1 LKKEPLIE
9 SSMAFVSSCSGIVI
23 VDSRTNSGTIT
34 LPAASTLAGRSII
47 FKDGYN
53 SFANNSLTL
62 STTGVDIFE
71 NSNNNLIVNTNN
83 GFVQL
88 VAGSNAWYTVGTSV
102 AGSGDV
108 TYLQLTSTVVGLG
121 TLGYISTAGGG
132 SGDVTKVQLTSTVTG
147 LGTAGYVSSLSR
159 LLTENTCVA
168 GGAIIDSNAFAVTSD
183 GYNWTSSINNTLTGT
198 VNAIAW
204 NGAYWLA
211 GGNYGSNLI
220 GLSSDGYK
228 WTSSINNPFPNGQ
241 VRKIA
246 WNGSY
251 WVAAGNV
258 ENNISVS
265 TDGYNWTSSI
275 NNPFPTNE
283 SLSGIANGIAWNGSY
298 WVAVGAYSNNTAVST
313 DGYNW
318 IRSSSSIFGINGAGN
333 CIAWN
338 GSYWLAGGE
347 HGQGGMTIALSSNGY
362 NWSYASNNPF
372 TGGACVELGW
382 NGSYWVTLGNGSNNI
397 AVSTDGYNWQ
407 SSINNPFID
416 SEAKS
421 ISWNG
426 SYWIAVG
433 YSNETGIIG
442 VSYDGYNWT
451 SLLNNPFTQ
460 IKGMAIA
467 SRRVLPYV
475 GLNITGGGGSGDV
488 GNIQLTSTVAG
499 LGTAGYISSLTSIKA
514 STIQLTYGNTVAIGY
529 STSMERINGLAY
541 ANGIWVAAGSN
552 TPTKYTL
559 QTSSNGFDWTN
570 QIAEAFTYPVMQTV
584 RYLNSTFFAG
594 AVGDSITPDNSTIL
608 TSIDGSNWIWG
619 TTPSADINDFGY
631 NSSFYLACGT
641 VASTM
646 VEAEG
651 SAYYSLFK
659 SYDSLNWIIQ
669 PSTNI
674 TIGRGLTYASSIWVM
689 VGSNINN
696 EVGSNVNNAG
706 IETSLDGSNWSLI
719 ADSNIYIPNVS
730 NVNNS
735 TFTYTSYNGNKVAYN
750 SSIWVTVGDLQ
761 LSNTADAEDN
771 VVYSFPLLVSYNA
784 NSWFAPSSLLICEN
798 VNNCGTSVLWSGSNW
813 IVGLSNTSNTTTL
826 SSIITSPDGLNWTYQ
841 TTSQAG
847 KVTSIAKSDSL
858 YIAGKSLD
866 FQTASLEYSLNGL
879 DWVSNF
885 FTSSIYSS
893 IITSQCNALLI
904 NGNLFSYSD
913 DSINSTID
921 GLGALGYVSTTYL
934 NSVIDDLANLGYAST
949 TMLFSTVAGLGSAGY
964 VSSTTNFLTEN
975 FCVAGATNGYVS
987 LSYDAL
993 NWTST
998 INIDGFQT
1006 VNAIAWNDFYW
1017 VAVGGSATL
1026 STIVISSDG
1035 VDWHHTPTNVLT
1047 SQVKGVAWNGSY
1059 WVATGAGP
1067 TDSVAVSVDGYNWLA
1082 ASNNLFTGNSFSGL
1096 DVAWNG
1102 KYWIAVGSGSD
1113 NNNNIILSSDGYN
1126 WLTVFESPANSFR
1139 ANSVAWNG
1147 SYWLATGTDQNGI
1160 ESMLRSYDS
1169 YNWNYLPSNPFG
1181 TGVNYGY
1188 DVAWNGISWLAVGIR
1203 GGNVSVVSL
1212 SSDGSNWSASLNCPI
1227 LGKSVA
1233 WNGSY
1238 WVVNGNDITGNN
1250 LAISSD
1256 GSNWTSILNTF
1267 PDQIGSSVASRRVLP
1282 YTGLNITPI
1291 SQFELT
1297 STVVSLGS
1305 LGYISTMNLV
1315 STTTGLEIY
1324 GGLNLTSTVEGLGS
1338 LGYLSSAIQI
1348 SDLVSTTTG
1357 LEIYGNLNL
1366 TSTVESL
1373 GSLGYLSSAI
1383 QTNDLVSTTTG
1394 LETYIDTSIS
1404 GLGTDGYLSSFN
1416 SIRSSINGSE
1426 IVYENLSIAVS
1437 KLGNSISIS
1446 FDGSNWK
1453 PSSNGPFTEG
1463 QINTIAWNGSYWV
1476 IGGSGYLN
1484 SSPVIA
1490 HSSNG
1495 YDWGTSDTHP
1505 FVYGSCFGL
1514 AWNGSYWVAVGD
1526 VTGGATPNTIAVS
1539 SDANIWSRATNNPYA
1554 SGSEKGARG
1563 IAWNGSYWVVVG
1575 KGNTPFDINAIN
1587 VSSDGLNWTP
1597 ATNNPFTNNM
1607 AQGIAW
1613 NGSYWVAVG
1622 NGTTTIAIS
1631 SNGYNWTAATN
1642 NPFSGGFGT
1651 GIAWNGYYWVAV
1663 GTGTTNAIAVSS
1675 DGYNWTPSSNHPF
1688 ISQTASGI
1696 TWNGTYWIVTGSNI
1710 AGDVSIGV
1718 SVDGYNWTTS
1728 NPFNNYGAKAVAS
1741 RNILPYVVTPITTT
1755 RYTPAHSS
1763 IWVSP
1768 PPITIYQAIDRL
1780 AHFLSTFT
1788 TSNIPLLI

>member
-1 LKKEPLIE
+1 
-9 SSMAFVSSCSGIVI
+9 
-23 VDSRTNSGTIT
+23 
-34 LPAASTLAGRSII
+34 
-47 FKDGYN
+47 
-53 SFANNSLTL
+53 
-62 STTGVDIFE
+62 
-71 NSNNNLIVNTNN
+71 
-83 GFVQL
+83 
-88 VAGSNAWYTVGTSV
+88 
-102 AGSGDV
+102 
-108 TYLQLTSTVVGLG
+108 
-121 TLGYISTAGGG
+121 
-132 SGDVTKVQLTSTVTG
+132 
-147 LGTAGYVSSLSR
+147 
-159 LLTENTCVA
+159 
-168 GGAIIDSNAFAVTSD
+168 
-183 GYNWTSSINNTLTGT
+183 
-198 VNAIAW
+198 
-204 NGAYWLA
+204 
-211 GGNYGSNLI
+211 
-220 GLSSDGYK
+220 
-228 WTSSINNPFPNGQ
+228 
-241 VRKIA
+241 
-246 WNGSY
+246 
-251 WVAAGNV
+251 
-258 ENNISVS
+258 
-265 TDGYNWTSSI
+265 
-275 NNPFPTNE
+275 
-283 SLSGIANGIAWNGSY
+283 
-298 WVAVGAYSNNTAVST
+298 
-313 DGYNW
+313 
-318 IRSSSSIFGINGAGN
+318 
-333 CIAWN
+333 
-338 GSYWLAGGE
+338 
-347 HGQGGMTIALSSNGY
+347 
-362 NWSYASNNPF
+362 
-372 TGGACVELGW
+372 
-382 NGSYWVTLGNGSNNI
+382 
-397 AVSTDGYNWQ
+397 
-407 SSINNPFID
+407 
-416 SEAKS
+416 
-421 ISWNG
+421 
-426 SYWIAVG
+426 
-433 YSNETGIIG
+433 
-442 VSYDGYNWT
+442 
-451 SLLNNPFTQ
+451 
-460 IKGMAIA
+460 
-467 SRRVLPYV
+467 
-475 GLNITGGGGSGDV
+475 
-488 GNIQLTSTVAG
+488 
-499 LGTAGYISSLTSIKA
+499 
-514 STIQLTYGNTVAIGY
+514 
-529 STSMERINGLAY
+529 
-541 ANGIWVAAGSN
+541 
-552 TPTKYTL
+552 
-559 QTSSNGFDWTN
+559 
-570 QIAEAFTYPVMQTV
+570 MQNV
-584 RYLNSTFFAG
+584 RYLNSSFFAV
-594 AVGDSITPDNSTIL
+594 AVGDSITPDNFTIR
-608 TSIDGSNWIWG
+608 TSVDGSNWMIG
-619 TTPSADINDFGY
+619 TTPSADIYDFGY

-641 VASTM
+641 TLGPFDFFGNRECFTV
-646 VEAEG
+646 
-651 SAYYSLFK
+651 YK
-659 SYDSLNWIIQ
+659 SYDSLNWTRG
-669 PSTNI
+669 PST
-674 TIGRGLTYASSIWVM
+674 TISVARGLTYASSIWVM
-689 VGSNINN
+689 VGCNLYNT
-696 EVGSNVNNAG
+696 G
-706 IETSLDGSNWSLI
+706 IETSEDGLNWDTILNQ
-719 ADSNIYIPNVS
+719 NIYIPDIP

-735 TFTYTSYNGNKVAYN
+735 TFTYNFYDGNKVAYN
-750 SSIWVTVGDLQ
+750 SSIWVTAGKLKLTNVDI
-761 LSNTADAEDN
+761 EDPN
-771 VVYSFPLLVSYNA
+771 PLYDFPLLVSYDA
-784 NSWFAPSSLLICEN
+784 NTWFAPSSILESEN
-798 VNNCGTSVLWSGSNW
+798 VNNCGTSVLWSGTNW
-813 IVGLSNTSNTTTL
+813 IVGLSNEGNGTSF
-826 SSIITSPDGLNWTYQ
+826 SSIITSPDGLDWTYQ
-841 TTSQAG
+841 TTSQSG

-858 YIAGKSLD
+858 YIAGKWIN

-885 FTSSIYSS
+885 TSSVTSS
-893 IITSQCNALLI
+893 TIVTSQCNALLL
-904 NGNLFSYSD
+904 NGNTFSYD
-913 DSINSTID
+913 DISINSTINS
-921 GLGALGYVSTTYL
+921 LSNLGYVTTTYL
-934 NSVIDDLANLGYAST
+934 SNAIADLANLGYAST
-949 TMLFSTVAGLGSAGY
+949 TMLFSTVDGLGSAGY
-964 VSSTTNFLTEN
+964 LSSTTNFLTEN

-1006 VNAIAWNDFYW
+1006 VNAIAWNGSYW

-1047 SQVKGVAWNGSY
+1047 DQVKGVAWNGSY

-1102 KYWIAVGSGSD
+1102 KYWIAVGSGLD

-1147 SYWLATGTDQNGI
+1147 SYWLATGIDQNGI
-1160 ESMLRSYDS
+1160 ESMLRSYNS
-1169 YNWNYLPSNPFG
+1169 YNWNYLQSNPFG
-1181 TGVNYGY
+1181 AGVNYGY
-1188 DVAWNGISWLAVGIR
+1188 DVAWNGISWLAIGLRVAT
-1203 GGNVSVVSL
+1203 NQSVISL
-1212 SSDGSNWSASLNCPI
+1212 SSDGSNWSASLNCPV

-1238 WVVNGNDITGNN
+1238 WVVNGDDNTGNT

-1267 PDQIGSSVASRRVLP
+1267 PGQIGFSVASRRVLP
-1282 YTGLNITPI
+1282 YIGLNITSI

-1357 LEIYGNLNL
+1357 LEIYGDLNLN
-1366 TSTVESL
+1366 STVIGL

-1463 QINTIAWNGSYWV
+1463 QINTIAWNGSYWL

-1490 HSSNG
+1490 QSSNG
-1495 YDWGTSDTHP
+1495 YDWDTSDTHP
-1505 FVYGSCFGL
+1505 FVNGSCFGL

-1539 SDANIWSRATNNPYA
+1539 SNGNIWSLATNNPYA
-1554 SGSEKGARG
+1554 SGSENGARG

-1741 RNILPYVVTPITTT
+1741 RNVLPYVSTNIITTG
-1755 RYTPAHSS
+1755 YTPSYPSVWA
-1763 IWVSP
+1763 IPRPV
-1768 PPITIYQAIDRL
+1768 TIYQAIDRL

-1788 TSNIPLLI
+1788 TSNIP